1 MFVFVVFFLGWGL
14 EVRDWIFWDYVGL
27 EILRLCMYVGRRV
40 HLSGEFFGVNEGM
53 GRGLLVLAWGRRIG

>member
-1 MFVFVVFFLGWGL
+1 M
-14 EVRDWIFWDYVGL
+14 RDWIFWDYVGL